1 MGEPLAFAEAGD
13 ARKPTKGG
21 TMNPFL
27 ASDELARRF
36 TELGVVTRS
45 VSMRDLLQKA
55 WDAAQQSNTPILIE
69 GATGTGKS
77 DLAQAIH
84 CLDQRRAGHRFVTV
98 HCAAIQ
104 QTVAESELFGHERGA
119 FSGAMQE
126 RKGLFRA
133 ADKGSVFLDDVG
145 DLPATLQPKLLDVLQ
160 RKIVRPV
167 GSDREHRIDVRVIA
181 ASNETLETLV
191 EQDRFRADLYYRL
204 NVIGLR
210 LPPLRQRPEDIGALV
225 LELAKRHRNIYGP
238 ITDVEPELE
247 NLLRTLPFPGN
258 VRELENMV
266 RRMLVAKRNGTSL
279 AVEDLPDEASDPPN
293 RIRLRDEAAA
303 SIRRAIAGK
312 AIGLRDAVREA
323 ELRLVSAALAEAGPS
338 RTRREI
344 AEMLQMSERALYR
357 KLRDLRLTNR

>member
-293 RIRLRDEAAA
+293 RIRLRDG
-303 SIRRAIAGK
+303 RR
-312 AIGLRDAVREA
+312 R
-323 ELRLVSAALAEAGPS
+323 VSAARSPAKRSACETRSARRSSGSLVPPS
-338 RTRREI
+338 P
-344 AEMLQMSERALYR
+344 
-357 KLRDLRLTNR
+357 KPDLRARGARSRKCCR